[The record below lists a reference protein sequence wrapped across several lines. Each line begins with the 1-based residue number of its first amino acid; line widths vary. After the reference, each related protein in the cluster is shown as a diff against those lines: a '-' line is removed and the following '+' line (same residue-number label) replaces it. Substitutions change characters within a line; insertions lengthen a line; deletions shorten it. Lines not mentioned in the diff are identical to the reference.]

1 MTVITS
7 PALRARW
14 QALAPR
20 EQTLVLA
27 AGGLV
32 AFALLWWL
40 AVAPA
45 LSTLRAAPARHAE
58 LDSQLQRMQGLR
70 AEAQQLQ
77 SAPRNTRGD
86 SVGALRTALTQRLGN
101 TAQLNVVGDRAT
113 VTLKGAPADALLE
126 ASNVV
131 QLEAKVRRWQW
142 LAGLSSVAAAVALAW
157 LAWAGA
163 SGGAHGRRRG
173 NALGRDAAWWTAA
186 SLTGQ
191 TSHWPLSNDA
201 FETVANSL
209 QWFWWDVNEP
219 TTGWQLQLCI
229 HHADRN
235 RSWAISVHD
244 WK

>member
-58 LDSQLQRMQGLR
+58 LASQLQRMQGLR

-113 VTLKGAPADALLE
+113 VTLKGAPADAL
-126 ASNVV
+126 A
-131 QLEAKVRRWQW
+131 QW
-142 LAGLSSVAAAVALAW
+142 LAQARSNARAAPVEARLTRSAAP
-157 LAWAGA
+157 AGSA
-163 SGGAHGRRRG
+163 PNAPAPVKLG
-173 NALGRDAAWWTAA
+173 NAATAM
-186 SLTGQ
+186 
-191 TSHWPLSNDA
+191 PR
-201 FETVANSL
+201 
-209 QWFWWDVNEP
+209 WDGTLVLALP
-219 TTGWQLQLCI
+219 PAQP
-229 HHADRN
+229 
-235 RSWAISVHD
+235 
-244 WK
+244 

>member
-20 EQTLVLA
+20 EQTMVLA

-113 VTLKGAPADALLE
+113 VTLKGAPADAL
-126 ASNVV
+126 A
-131 QLEAKVRRWQW
+131 QW
-142 LAGLSSVAAAVALAW
+142 LAQARSNARATPIEARLARSTAPAAAPNAAAPVTLGNPVAAMPRWDGTLVLV
-157 LAWAGA
+157 LP
-163 SGGAHGRRRG
+163 
-173 NALGRDAAWWTAA
+173 TA
-186 SLTGQ
+186 
-191 TSHWPLSNDA
+191 
-201 FETVANSL
+201 
-209 QWFWWDVNEP
+209 
-219 TTGWQLQLCI
+219 
-229 HHADRN
+229 R
-235 RSWAISVHD
+235 
-244 WK
+244 